1 MYEIWLAMNI
11 AYETALGL
19 VPALA
24 PLVLMWAVMMVI
36 NRKKLKRVK
45 TVTLAAVAVLLSLA
59 AVLALPSLSKSTLAD
74 MGYWVDWTALLGMA
88 AGVGVA
94 AAVLL
99 WPVLAMRQ
107 R

>member
-1 MYEIWLAMNI
+1 
-11 AYETALGL
+11 
-19 VPALA
+19 
-24 PLVLMWAVMMVI
+24 
-36 NRKKLKRVK
+36 
-45 TVTLAAVAVLLSLA
+45 
-59 AVLALPSLSKSTLAD
+59 
-74 MGYWVDWTALLGMA
+74 LLGMA

>member
-1 MYEIWLAMNI
+1 VLV
-11 AYETALGL
+11 AL
-19 VPALA
+19 
-24 PLVLMWAVMMVI
+24 
-36 NRKKLKRVK
+36 
-45 TVTLAAVAVLLSLA
+45 S
-59 AVLALPSLSKSTLAD
+59 AVLALPSLSHSSLYD
-74 MGYWVDWTALLGMA
+74 MGYWVDWAAFLGMA

>member
-1 MYEIWLAMNI
+1 
-11 AYETALGL
+11 
-19 VPALA
+19 
-24 PLVLMWAVMMVI
+24 MVI

-74 MGYWVDWTALLGMA
+74 MGYWVDWAALLGMA